1 MRILLVYHLR
11 LGDIARCL
19 PIAKHFAD
27 QGHEVDFECLPEYR
41 GLFALVPYCRPVTPS
56 ARPGYDR
63 IIDLQIWPNRMAEWK
78 ASPMDW
84 IDFVY
89 GLLPEGGEINRQI
102 VLSPPRDLAP
112 SWLKESVACFPTGYS
127 QEWPVHPAE
136 ALAVAHKVAAG
147 APVLAIGKRD
157 HGMAELPTI
166 KHLCAYIQQAK
177 QVVTINTSASIL
189 ASALRPNWVH
199 IADHPKH
206 DWKHPNQIRIERADT
221 APTA

>member
-1 MRILLVYHLR
+1 M
-11 LGDIARCL
+11 
-19 PIAKHFAD
+19 
-27 QGHEVDFECLPEYR
+27 
-41 GLFALVPYCRPVTPS
+41 TPS

-78 ASPMDW
+78 ASPLDW
-84 IDFVY
+84 MDFVY

-157 HGMAELPTI
+157 HGMAELPAI
-166 KHLCAYIQQAK
+166 EHLCAYIQQAK

-206 DWKHPNQIRIERADT
+206 DWKHANQIRIERADT

>member
-1 MRILLVYHLR
+1 V
-11 LGDIARCL
+11 
-19 PIAKHFAD
+19 
-27 QGHEVDFECLPEYR
+27 
-41 GLFALVPYCRPVTPS
+41 
-56 ARPGYDR
+56 
-63 IIDLQIWPNRMAEWK
+63 
-78 ASPMDW
+78 
-84 IDFVY
+84 
-89 GLLPEGGEINRQI
+89 
-102 VLSPPRDLAP
+102 
-112 SWLKESVACFPTGYS
+112 
-127 QEWPVHPAE
+127 
-136 ALAVAHKVAAG
+136 LAVAHKVAAG

-166 KHLCAYIQQAK
+166 EHLCAYIQQAK